1 MAFKLTYSD
10 GQSTDYDDS
19 TKWEV
24 DNGVVKMG
32 RDDGEWT
39 VFVSPSHW
47 ATLELG
53 PAKKTTKAKKEKG
66 KKDKDDDKG
75 QDDDKDQDEDEA
87 TTRTKTTTKT
97 KTTTDMTRTAVA
109 AIRSFMTLSFR
120 RVGIRSWLRHC
131 ALSITRQVIVA
142 VIRRG

>member
-32 RDDGEWT
+32 RDDGDWT

-47 ATLELG
+47 ATLELATG
-53 PAKKTTKAKKEKG
+53 EDKNDGDDKRN
-66 KKDKDDDKG
+66 KDDDKKS
-75 QDDDKDQDEDEA
+75 DDDKGDDKD
-87 TTRTKTTTKT
+87 
-97 KTTTDMTRTAVA
+97 
-109 AIRSFMTLSFR
+109 S
-120 RVGIRSWLRHC
+120 
-131 ALSITRQVIVA
+131 
-142 VIRRG
+142 